1 MILTNLIE
9 FSLRNRLLVLAV
21 SLLIFAYGAFQATRL
36 PIDVFPDLNRPTV
49 TVLTETAGLAPEE
62 VEALVSIPLESSLNG
77 APGVLRVRASC
88 GIGQSILYI
97 EFDWGTDI
105 HHARRI
111 VEERIRLAQ
120 GRLPE
125 GISPQLGPVSSI
137 MGEILLIG
145 ITSKDGKTSPMALRT
160 FAEWQVRP
168 QLLSVRG
175 VSQVIAM
182 GGEQKQFQV
191 LLSPQKMASHGITIS
206 EVEEAVAMSQAN
218 TPGGFLDFRNQ
229 ELLVRNIGRSAK
241 LEDLANT
248 VIAERNGEPVMLDQV
263 SEVRFGARVKR
274 GDAGVDGE
282 RAVIL
287 TVQKQPGVDTTDLTQ
302 RIEKTLDSLQALA
315 AADIDLRIL
324 FKQATFIETA
334 VHNVAEAVR
343 DGTLMVV
350 LVLVLFLLNFRTT
363 FITLTAIP
371 FSFAVTTLYFH
382 FAGISINTMTLGG
395 LVVAVGMVVDD
406 AIVDVENVFRRLR
419 ENRQSASPRPTLR
432 VIADASTEVRNSMF
446 LATLLVVLAFIPLFS
461 LSGVEGRLF
470 APIGVAT
477 IVAMTASFLVS
488 LTLIPVLCSYLLPGL
503 AQLATKRESWLVRT
517 LKWIDLRLVLSP
529 ALKFPAAPIV
539 LALGLIVVSLFHF
552 LEMGR
557 ELLPEFNE
565 GTAVVFVAVP
575 PGTSLAESN
584 RIGSIAERT
593 LLEVPE
599 IVSTGRRTGRA
610 EMDEHA
616 AGVETAEID
625 IELRPSDRTRAEI
638 LTDVRDRLGQIP
650 GIGIGVGQ
658 PVSHRLDHILSGVR
672 AQIAIKIFGP
682 ELPQLRASAKQVES
696 LIEDIDGLVDLQV
709 ERLVLIPQVHVRIDR
724 DKARLYGV
732 NVGKLSNILE
742 VALGGHRVTQIIDG
756 QQTFDVFLRYEED
769 ERHSVDA
776 IRNTLVDTAGERKVP
791 LSLLADVQLSKGP
804 NEISRENVMRR
815 IVVSG
820 NVSGRDLSAV
830 VEEIQSRI
838 GASIEL
844 PEGYFFRFEGQFESQ
859 QQAARL
865 IGILSAIVL
874 VVIFVLLFAY
884 FRSVPLV
891 LQVMLNIPLALI
903 GGVLLNRLLV
913 GAISVAS
920 LIGMITLA
928 GIASRN
934 TIMMISHYLHLM
946 KHEGETFGRSMIIR
960 GSLERLVPVTMTALT
975 AGLALIP
982 LVLAA
987 GDPGKEILHPLAVVI
1002 VGGLI
1007 SSTLLDMAVTPAV
1020 FYLFG
1025 RKASKRWLQ
1034 RGRDPLEA

>member
-1 MILTNLIE
+1 MLTKLIE
-9 FSLRNRLLVLAV
+9 FSLRNRLLVLSL
-21 SLLIFAYGAFQATRL
+21 SLLVFVYGAFVATRL

-49 TVLTETAGLAPEE
+49 TVLTEAEGLAPEE
-62 VEALVSIPLESSLNG
+62 VEALVSIPMETSLNG
-77 APGVLRVRASC
+77 APDVLRVRSTC
-88 GIGQSILYI
+88 GIGLSVLYV

-105 HHARRI
+105 YHARRI

-125 GISPQLGPVSSI
+125 GVNPQLGPVSSV

-145 ITSKDGKTSPMALRT
+145 ITSKNGETSPMDLRT

-182 GGEQKQFQV
+182 GGEQKQYQV
-191 LLSPQKMASHGITIS
+191 MLSPEKMASHQVS
-206 EVEEAVAMSQAN
+206 LHEVEEAIAKSQAN
-218 TPGGFLDFRNQ
+218 TPGGFVDYRNQ

-241 LEDLANT
+241 LEDLAST
-248 VIAERNGEPVMLDQV
+248 VIVARKGNPVMLHQIA
-263 SEVRFGARVKR
+263 EVKFGARVKR
-274 GDAGVDGE
+274 GEAGVDGE
-282 RAVIL
+282 PAVIL
-287 TVQKQPGVDTTDLTQ
+287 TLQKQPGIDTVELTK
-302 RIEKTLDSLQALA
+302 RLEATLEGLQASA
-315 AADIDLRIL
+315 GDDIVLRIL

-334 VHNVAEAVR
+334 IHNVAEAVR

-350 LVLVLFLLNFRTT
+350 LVLVLFLLNLRTT

-371 FSFAVTTLYFH
+371 VSFAVTTLYFH
-382 FAGISINTMTLGG
+382 LAGISINTMTLGG

-406 AIVDVENVFRRLR
+406 AIVGVENVFRRLR
-419 ENRQSASPRPTLR
+419 ENRQSPSPRPAMR
-432 VIADASTEVRNSMF
+432 VIADASSEVRNSIF
-446 LATLLVVLAFIPLFS
+446 FATLLIVLVFIPLFG

-477 IVAMTASFLVS
+477 IVAMIASFVVS
-488 LTLIPVLCSYLLPGL
+488 LTLVPVLCSYLLPGL
-503 AQLATKRESWLVRT
+503 KRLETEKESWLVRA
-517 LKWIDLRLVLSP
+517 LKWFDLRFVLAP
-529 ALKFPAAPIV
+529 ALRFPAISILLTASLSLV
-539 LALGLIVVSLFHF
+539 ALFHF
-552 LEMGR
+552 FQMGR
-557 ELLPEFNE
+557 ELLPGFNE
-565 GTAVVFVAVP
+565 GTAVVFVATP
-575 PGTSLAESN
+575 PGTSLAESD
-584 RIGSIAERT
+584 RIGAIAERA
-593 LLEVPE
+593 LLEIPE

-616 AGVETAEID
+616 SGVEVAEID
-625 IELRPSDRTRAEI
+625 VELKPSERSRAEI
-638 LTDVRDRLGQIP
+638 LTDVRKRLAEIP
-650 GIGIGVGQ
+650 GIGVGVGQ
-658 PVSHRLDHILSGVR
+658 PISHRLDHLMSGVR

-682 ELPQLRASAKQVES
+682 DLGQLRASAKEVET
-696 LIEDIDGLVDLQV
+696 LIQDIDGLVDLQV
-709 ERLVLIPQVHVRIDR
+709 ERLVLIPQVHVHVDR

-732 NVGKLSNILE
+732 NVGELTDILE
-742 VALGGHRVTQIIDG
+742 VALGGHRVTQIIEG
-756 QQTFDVFLRYEED
+756 QKTFDVFLRYEED
-769 ERHSVDA
+769 QRDSIDA
-776 IRNTLVDTAGERKVP
+776 MRNTLVDAADGLKVP
-791 LSLLADVQLSKGP
+791 LSLLADIQLSKGP

-815 IVVSG
+815 IVVLG

-838 GASIEL
+838 DASIEL
-844 PEGYFFRFEGQFESQ
+844 PEGYFIRFEGQFESQ
-859 QQAARL
+859 REAARL

-874 VVIFVLLFAY
+874 LVIFTLLYAH

-903 GGVLLNRLLV
+903 GGVILNRILV
-913 GAISVAS
+913 GTVSVAS
-920 LIGMITLA
+920 LVGMITLA

-946 KHEGETFGRSMIIR
+946 KYEGETFSREMIVR

-987 GDPGKEILHPLAVVI
+987 GDPGKEILHPMAVVI

-1007 SSTLLDMAVTPAV
+1007 SSTLLDMGVTPAV

-1025 RKASKRWLQ
+1025 RKASERWL
-1034 RGRDPLEA
+1034 RKEGDPLEG